1 MSYISLIN
9 DFWKT
14 REKETIPSHTAD
26 LYLYLLHR
34 CNKGNWMNPFNLST
48 KEIERD
54 LEMTRPTICKARVLL
69 TSLGL
74 VEFQEGKTRGNH
86 SIYTI
91 KNAPKKSECVKEIY
105 TIEGECVN
113 ECVKEC
119 VNECVK
125 EIYTIVEKK
134 ESFSPHPFNKE
145 KKEIYKE
152 KKDSKTIRTRT
163 HEEPKGISELREI
176 FLDEWA
182 REKLMKEFML
192 HDAEVYLGMVE
203 EILAEWAITY
213 GENLVVDQD
222 RKNHF
227 VNKLRIKNRERNANN
242 VKNQQAQRRTTNV
255 STSGADEYGGSF

>member
-9 DFWKT
+9 DFWKI

-69 TSLGL
+69 MGLGL
-74 VEFQEGKTRGNH
+74 IEFREGKTRGQH
-86 SIYTI
+86 SVYTI
-91 KNAPKKSECVKEIY
+91 KNAPKKSECVKECVKEIY

-113 ECVKEC
+113 ECVKE
-119 VNECVK
+119 
-125 EIYTIVEKK
+125 IYTMAEKK
-134 ESFSPHPFNKE
+134 ESFPPHPLNKE

-182 REKLMKEFML
+182 REKLMKEFIL
-192 HDAEVYLGMVE
+192 HDAEVYLDMVE

-213 GENLVVDQD
+213 GEGLVVDQD

-242 VKNQQAQRRTTNV
+242 VKNNQAQRRTTNV